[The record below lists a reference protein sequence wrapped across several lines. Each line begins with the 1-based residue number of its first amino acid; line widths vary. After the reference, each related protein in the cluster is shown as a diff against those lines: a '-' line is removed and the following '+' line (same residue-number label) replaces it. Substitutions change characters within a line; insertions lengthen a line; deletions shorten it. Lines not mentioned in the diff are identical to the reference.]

1 MLKLTRKTEYALIA
15 LRHMQ
20 NTDNVVSSSREIS
33 ALYNIPYPLLSKVL
47 QKLAKMDILKPVQG
61 PRGGYKIKVDLERIS
76 LTDFFESMEGP
87 MGIMDCSFDSNCE
100 LVPTCSIQDPIKRIN
115 RNMRTM
121 FDKLTVYDVTN

>member
-20 NTDNVVSSSREIS
+20 NSDNVVSSSREIS

-47 QKLAKMDILKPVQG
+47 QKLAKVDILKPVHG

-76 LTDFFESMEGP
+76 LTDFFEAMEGP
-87 MGIMDCSFDSNCE
+87 WGIMDCSFYSNCE
-100 LVPTCSIQDPIKRIN
+100 LVPTCNIQDPIKRIN
-115 RNMRTM
+115 RNIRTM
-121 FDKLTVYDVTN
+121 FDNLTICDVTN